1 MSAEDKNADAAL
13 DEFRETFMGLL
24 AYDIILALRRMKAN
38 DDQAAR
44 RDYVRTVFA
53 AVEGW
58 ILEYRQRV
66 QDDVGN
72 IRNLSSAEEA
82 VFAEKTFAIT
92 ETGKLREQTRFF
104 PTTTMFRFATRLV
117 EQEWGE
123 PIVDFSSK
131 GWQKFNEATA
141 IRNRVTHPK
150 CTNDLSISTTEIAT
164 VQAAYEWLLTAIFD
178 VESRLKTQLAIHLR
192 TLTEVVEALKA
203 GDPAMLELYN
213 RALDR
218 EDC

>member
-1 MSAEDKNADAAL
+1 MLAEGKDADAML
-13 DEFRETFMGLL
+13 DEFRQTFTGLL
-24 AYDIILALRRMKAN
+24 AYDIILALRRMMAN
-38 DDQAAR
+38 DGQAAR
-44 RDYVRTVFA
+44 RDYVRTVFT

-66 QDDVGN
+66 QEDVGN

-82 VFAEKTFAIT
+82 VFAEKAFILT

-104 PTTTMFRFATRLV
+104 PLINMFRFATRLV

-131 GWQKFNEATA
+131 GWQQFNDATV

-150 CTNDLSISTTEIAT
+150 CTNDLSISTDEIAT

-178 VESRLKTQLAIHLR
+178 VESRLKTRLTIHLQ
-192 TLTEVVEALKA
+192 TLTEVVQALKA
-203 GDPAMLELYN
+203 GDPEMLELYN
-213 RALDR
+213 KALDR
-218 EDC
+218 QDC

>member
-1 MSAEDKNADAAL
+1 MSAEDKSPNATRN
-13 DEFRETFMGLL
+13 EFRETFTGLL
-24 AYDIILALRRMKAN
+24 AYDIILALQRMQAN

-44 RDYVRTVFA
+44 RDFVRTVFA

-66 QDDVGN
+66 REEVGF
-72 IRNLSSAEEA
+72 IRNLSAAEEA
-82 VFAEKTFAIT
+82 VFAEKTST
-92 ETGKLREQTRFF
+92 LTDTGKLREQTRFF
-104 PTTTMFRFATRLV
+104 PTITMFRFATRLV

-131 GWQKFNEATA
+131 GSQKFNEATA

-150 CTNDLSISTTEIAT
+150 CTGDLSISTNEIET
-164 VQAAYEWLLTAIFD
+164 IQTAYEWLLTAIFE
-178 VESRLKTQLAIHLR
+178 VELRLKTRMEIHHKTLAK
-192 TLTEVVEALKA
+192 VVEALKA
-203 GDPAMLELYN
+203 GDPKMLELYDKT
-213 RALDR
+213 LGS